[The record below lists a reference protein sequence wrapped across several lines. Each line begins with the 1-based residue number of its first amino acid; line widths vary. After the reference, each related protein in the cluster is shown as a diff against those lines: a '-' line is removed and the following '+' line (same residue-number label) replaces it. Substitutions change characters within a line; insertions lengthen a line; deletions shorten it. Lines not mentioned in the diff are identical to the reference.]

1 MRVLIVGSGNAG
13 QTLAEKLCSEK
24 HDVVVVDRRAEAL
37 AQIQSQLDVLT
48 IEGEGSSPQ
57 VLEQAGIAKADMV
70 VAVTDRDEVNVLA
83 CVLAHSV
90 GVPHKV
96 ARVSNLDYIH
106 PPERYDLKSL
116 GIDMIVSQKEECA
129 HELYNILR
137 MPGALEAVDLLENR
151 VMASGIKVHMDS
163 PLLRAPLKNFPQPEL
178 LQAIRF
184 IALVRGSEVIVPR
197 GDTQFIIGDDVY
209 FVGRPDHVRSFLEWA
224 WPEHSS
230 FKKVLIAGGGD
241 LGLHLAQLLEGTS
254 MQVVLVEQDES
265 RANYCSGVLNRTLV
279 LKGNP
284 LEQETLKNAGIIEE
298 TAFVAVTDSDE
309 NNIIGC
315 LLAADMKARFTLAQ
329 VTKPE
334 YVPIIESLSLLDRAV
349 SPPLS
354 MINAILHFIRG
365 KHVKAAALFHK
376 LPGELLDVVIPPKG
390 KWAGKAIKDARMP
403 EGVTVASVLRNDQV
417 LVATGELTFEPG
429 DRLII
434 FAPPRAVNKL
444 EPLFRSK

>member
-1 MRVLIVGSGNAG
+1 MRVLIIGCGNAG
-13 QTLAEKLCSEK
+13 QTLAEKLSSEM
-24 HDVVVVDRRAEAL
+24 HDVIVVDRRAEAL
-37 AQIQSQLDVLT
+37 AQIRSHLDVLT

-57 VLEQAGIAKADMV
+57 VLEEANIAKADMV
-70 VAVTDRDEVNVLA
+70 VAVTDRDEVNILA
-83 CVLAHSV
+83 CVIAHSV

-106 PPERYDLKSL
+106 PPERFNLKNM

-129 HELYNILR
+129 HELFNILR
-137 MPGALEAVDLLENR
+137 MPGSLEVVDLLGNR
-151 VMASGIKVHMDS
+151 VMASGIKIHMDS
-163 PLLRAPLKNFPQPEL
+163 PLLRAPLKKFPQPEL
-178 LQAIRF
+178 LQSIRF
-184 IALVRGSEVIVPR
+184 IALVRGNEVIVPR
-197 GDTQFIIGDDVY
+197 GDTQFLIGDDVY
-209 FVGRPDHVRSFLEWA
+209 FVGRPEDVYTFLEWA

-230 FKKVLIAGGGD
+230 FKKVLIAGGDD
-241 LGLHLAQLLEGTS
+241 LALHLAQLLENTP
-254 MQVVLVEQDES
+254 MRVVLVEQDEA
-265 RANYCSGVLNRTLV
+265 RANYCSGILNRTLV

-284 LEQETLKNAGIIEE
+284 LDQETLKNAGIIEE
-298 TAFVAVTDSDE
+298 TAFVAATDSDE

-315 LLAADMKARFTLAQ
+315 LLAGDMKARFTLAQ

-334 YVPIIESLSLLDRAV
+334 YVPIIDSLSLLDRAV

-390 KWAGKAIKDARMP
+390 KWAGKAIKDIKMP
-403 EGVTVASVLRNDQV
+403 NGVTIATVLREDLV
-417 LVATGELTFEPG
+417 LVATGDLTLEER

-434 FAPPRAVNKL
+434 FSPPAAVSKL
-444 EPLFRSK
+444 DALFRSN

>member
-1 MRVLIVGSGNAG
+1 MRVLIIGSGNAG
-13 QTLAEKLCSEK
+13 QTLAQKLCSEH
-24 HDVVVVDRRAEAL
+24 HDVIIVDKRAEAL
-37 AQIQSQLDVLT
+37 AQIQSQFDVLT
-48 IEGEGSSPQ
+48 IEGEGSSPR
-57 VLEQAGIAKADMV
+57 VLEEAGIAKTDMV
-70 VAVTDRDEVNVLA
+70 VAVTDRDEVNILA

-96 ARVSNLDYIH
+96 ARVSNMDYIH
-106 PPERYDLKSL
+106 PPERFKLQSM

-129 HELYNILR
+129 HELFNILR
-137 MPGALEAVDLLENR
+137 MPGTLEAVDLLENR
-151 VMASGIKVHMDS
+151 VMASGLRVHMDS
-163 PLLRAPLKNFPQPEL
+163 PLLRAPLKNFPRPEL
-178 LQAIRF
+178 LQSIRF
-184 IALVRGSEVIVPR
+184 IALVRGTEVIVPR
-197 GDTQFIIGDDVY
+197 GDTQFLIGDDVY
-209 FVGRPDHVRSFLEWA
+209 FVGEPVHVNAFLEWA

-241 LGLHLAQLLEGTS
+241 LGLHLAELLENTP
-254 MQVVLVEQDES
+254 MQVVLVEQNEA

-284 LEQETLKNAGIIEE
+284 LDQETLKNAGIIEE

-376 LPGELLDVVIPPKG
+376 LPGELLDVIIPHKG

-403 EGVTVASVLRNDQV
+403 DGVTIASVLRNDQV
-417 LVATGELTFEPG
+417 LVATGELVLEEG
-429 DRLII
+429 DRMIV
-434 FAPPRAVNKL
+434 FSPPQAVARL
-444 EPLFRSK
+444 EALFRK

>member
-1 MRVLIVGSGNAG
+1 MRVLIIGSGNAG
-13 QTLAEKLCSEK
+13 QTLAQKLCNEK
-24 HDVVVVDRRAEAL
+24 HDVVIIDKRAKAL
-37 AQIQSQLDVLT
+37 LEIQAHLDVQT
-48 IEGEGSSPQ
+48 VEGEGSSPQ
-57 VLEQAGIAKADMV
+57 VLEQAGIAKSDMV
-70 VAVTDRDEVNVLA
+70 VAVTDHDEVNILC
-83 CVLAHSV
+83 CVLAHAA

-106 PPERYDLKSL
+106 HPERFDLQKL

-129 HELYNILR
+129 HELFNILR
-137 MPGALEAVDLLENR
+137 MPGTLEAVDLLEGR
-151 VMASGIKVHMDS
+151 IMAVGLKVHMDS
-163 PLLRAPLKNFPQPEL
+163 PLLRAPLKMFPKPEML
-178 LQAIRF
+178 ESIRF
-184 IALVRGSEVIVPR
+184 IALVRGKEAIVPR
-197 GDTQFIIGDDVY
+197 GDTQFMIGDDVY
-209 FVGRPDHVRSFLEWA
+209 FVGRPDSVSGFLEWA

-241 LGLHLAQLLEGTS
+241 LGLHLAQLLENTP
-254 MQVVLVEQDES
+254 MQVVLVEQDEA
-265 RANYCSGVLNRTLV
+265 RANYCSGVLNRALV

-284 LEQETLKNAGIIEE
+284 LDQETLKNAGIIEE

-315 LLAADMKARFTLAQ
+315 LLAADMKARYTLAQ

-334 YVPIIESLSLLDRAV
+334 YVPIIDNLSLLDRAV

-390 KWAGKAIKDARMP
+390 KWAGKAIKDAKMP
-403 EGVTVASVLRNDQV
+403 KGVTVAGVLRNDKI
-417 LVATGELTFEPG
+417 LAATGELVLQEG
-429 DRLII
+429 DRLIV
-434 FAPPRAVNKL
+434 FAPPETVNKL
-444 EPLFRSK
+444 EPLFRK